1 MLRNVD
7 TPIIN
12 LDGSAA
18 LDDKG
23 QPILVRHAAVNA
35 LLSENPQKPTP
46 GVEKAKRYQ
55 LALRFQGGGTQEF
68 TPEELSLVKEWAGD
82 AYGPLVVGQ
91 VYTWADTDMKS
102 EKGK

>member
-1 MLRNVD
+1 MLRNLD
-7 TPIIN
+7 TPIMN

-18 LDDKG
+18 LDEKG
-23 QPILVRHAAVNA
+23 QPILIRHVAVNA

-68 TPEELSLVKEWAGD
+68 TPEELSSVKEWVGD
-82 AYGPLVVGQ
+82 TYSPLVVGQ
-91 VYTWADTDMKS
+91 VYTWANTDMKS
-102 EKGK
+102 EKGE